1 MRKISI
7 LSMNPGAPGCAPEP
21 NLPNLNL
28 DVQVRVRRLA
38 APNLNV
44 QVQVRI
50 KLPEPEPNR
59 TATSVA
65 ETGRTLPVNGME
77 EQAIFR
83 KTSPS
88 FVILATRALSSKCSR
103 GQGPAVHQRS
113 KKKITKS
120 HSRLLLTL
128 F

>member
-1 MRKISI
+1 
-7 LSMNPGAPGCAPEP
+7 MNPGAPGCAPEP

-59 TATSVA
+59 TATSV
-65 ETGRTLPVNGME
+65 GFPVN
-77 EQAIFR
+77 EQLAM
-83 KTSPS
+83 SDM
-88 FVILATRALSSKCSR
+88 FVLSGSAS
-103 GQGPAVHQRS
+103 
-113 KKKITKS
+113 
-120 HSRLLLTL
+120 
-128 F
+128 